1 MSKIFS
7 WKVGSG
13 KYAYLIPSE
22 ETNKYIR
29 NRITDTDKLLDMSHI
44 IDQYTESE
52 YENAFNSLKEEVEA
66 AYGYN
71 LGDYSQYYNVS
82 NDDLSRLVLLTGKDA
97 DNTLVS
103 RLTQTD
109 YNNIQTMINQAI
121 EQLRQEVML
130 NNTTIVTNVQSVA
143 SACVSNA
150 IEELD
155 DTTNRLESLNERLE
169 ITNAEAVRNIDDM
182 RNILSTDDGDITLQM
197 MVNSYKTVT
206 ESQAWMNSNRDI
218 LQTMTIDYGVAYEE
232 LGGESN
238 SVFKTMANNINRSNS
253 AITDIEKEIS
263 KSAIP
268 FGDGDEV

>member
-7 WKVGSG
+7 WKVGTG

-29 NRITDTDKLLDMSHI
+29 NRITDTDKLLDMSHT
-44 IDQYTESE
+44 IDQYTEAE
-52 YENAFNSLKEEVEA
+52 YENAFNLLKDEVEA

-71 LGDYSQYYNVS
+71 LGDYSQYYNVP

-130 NNTTIVTNVQSVA
+130 NNTTIVSNVQSVA
-143 SACVSNA
+143 SACVNSA

-155 DTTNRLESLNERLE
+155 DTTNRLERLNERLE
-169 ITNAEAVRNIDDM
+169 MTNAEAQRNIDDM

-197 MVNSYKTVT
+197 MVNSYKTMT
-206 ESQAWMNSNRDI
+206 ESQAWVNSNRDM
-218 LQTMTIDYGVAYEE
+218 LQTMATDYGVAYEG

-238 SVFKTMANNINRSNS
+238 SVFKTMADNINRSNS
-253 AITDIEKEIS
+253 AITDIKKEIS

-268 FGDGDEV
+268 FGDDDGV